1 MSPRRSVRTFVP
13 ILVILLG
20 VVFGRGRTAESRVAP
35 APAGNAPNAAA
46 EKTAD
51 SHESSLDLT
60 DVGDARHREQ
70 IERVVRS
77 MDDTGRPPEGVA
89 QGGRRGGAKGI
100 FMNAEGRLPREP
112 RGYWVESDVWPRSG
126 PRDAERLIFGRKRE
140 VYWTRDHYESFVRL
154 R

>member
-1 MSPRRSVRTFVP
+1 MRTFVP

-35 APAGNAPNAAA
+35 APTDNSPSVAA
-46 EKTAD
+46 EKTVE
-51 SHESSLDLT
+51 SRESSLDLT
-60 DVGDARHREQ
+60 TVGEARHREQ

-77 MDDTGRPPEGVA
+77 MDVTGRPPEGVA
-89 QGGRRGGAKGI
+89 QGGRQGGAKGI

-112 RGYWVESDVWPRSG
+112 RGYWVESDVWPKSG